1 VPISLKEQI
10 DVKGVELT
18 LGYVGWIGNVSKEN
32 SVCVQLLLDLGVRL
46 VMASSSATAE
56 TSKAVLYVRT
66 NIAQGLSFGESV
78 NNVFGITSN
87 PFNVIQRS
95 LLESIPV

>member
-1 VPISLKEQI
+1 
-10 DVKGVELT
+10 VELT

-32 SVCVQLLLDLGVRL
+32 SVCAQLLLDLGVRP
-46 VMASSSATAE
+46 VMVSSSRTE
-56 TSKAVLYVRT
+56 TFKAVLYVRT